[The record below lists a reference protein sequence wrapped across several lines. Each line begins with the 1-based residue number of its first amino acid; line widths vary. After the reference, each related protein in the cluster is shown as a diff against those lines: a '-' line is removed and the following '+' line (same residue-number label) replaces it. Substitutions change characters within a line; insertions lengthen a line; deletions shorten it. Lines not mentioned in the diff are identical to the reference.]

1 MKLRSLTR
9 QTAGIVL
16 VSQLLCTLVLSG
28 LALLHERHTRLRALD
43 ERLQGRADSVL
54 GAIQDAEDPAD
65 NVIIDPNELRPSSGD
80 LYAVYSPG
88 GKLIGHSGQGVL
100 LTPSHNGF
108 RNASYSG
115 IRYRIFQNPAL
126 RIIDRDD
133 NDGTG
138 IKRPVLILYAI
149 PEEHMAHEIFE
160 AASFYIL
167 VLSIA
172 GALTFILVF
181 LLLKRALE
189 PLLELEATAARL
201 TPATLEFIPPPS
213 AMRVRELRPLADV
226 LSGVMESLRRAFQ
239 KEQRFVGDAAHELK
253 TAIAVVRST
262 VQVLMLRPRTQQEYS
277 LGLERILQDS
287 ERLERLVA
295 HMLQL
300 SRVEGENLTGSQVDL
315 GESVQTTLGRL
326 LPVAEAA
333 GVQLRSEVQ
342 AGTTVLLSAER
353 ADLLVSNLVMNA
365 IQHSSIGMTVEIDV
379 VKTEQSVV
387 LRVADTGHGIQAS
400 ALPHVFE
407 RFYREDVSRSRQ
419 TGGVGLGLSIC
430 KAIVDTAG
438 GTIIMKSKPEEGTEV
453 RVLLKR
459 T

>member
-1 MKLRSLTR
+1 
-9 QTAGIVL
+9 
-16 VSQLLCTLVLSG
+16 
-28 LALLHERHTRLRALD
+28 
-43 ERLQGRADSVL
+43 
-54 GAIQDAEDPAD
+54 
-65 NVIIDPNELRPSSGD
+65 
-80 LYAVYSPG
+80 
-88 GKLIGHSGQGVL
+88 
-100 LTPSHNGF
+100 
-108 RNASYSG
+108 
-115 IRYRIFQNPAL
+115 
-126 RIIDRDD
+126 
-133 NDGTG
+133 
-138 IKRPVLILYAI
+138 
-149 PEEHMAHEIFE
+149 
-160 AASFYIL
+160 
-167 VLSIA
+167 
-172 GALTFILVF
+172 
-181 LLLKRALE
+181 
-189 PLLELEATAARL
+189 
-201 TPATLEFIPPPS
+201 
-213 AMRVRELRPLADV
+213 
-226 LSGVMESLRRAFQ
+226 
-239 KEQRFVGDAAHELK
+239 
-253 TAIAVVRST
+253 
-262 VQVLMLRPRTQQEYS
+262 
-277 LGLERILQDS
+277 
-287 ERLERLVA
+287 
-295 HMLQL
+295 
-300 SRVEGENLTGSQVDL
+300 
-315 GESVQTTLGRL
+315 VQTTLGRL